1 MMEIILNKI
10 REVLTENRI
19 DDVKKKFPTLDPAI
33 IDYFVTVDPSGN
45 NKYLEWM
52 AKAMTH
58 RPTTDSIMDIIDNY
72 NWNDG
77 YWEDVASYI
86 GDIVKKFHQLLPY
99 MVHTN
104 EQGKKEGTTD
114 LYLYKFTDSEMIH
127 YLKFDIDRAQERK
140 DKKDELKKYKSEV
153 DKIFDDKN
161 WLVVRAKTWEASC
174 HYGAGTKWCTTS
186 RDTDSHFKRETD
198 RQFLIYVINKNK
210 TSDDPLYKVA
220 WQIPYNRKINKYM
233 RFELNGDWEVDWSKI
248 KLWNAED
255 TNIANRL
262 GSEYLPSVP
271 KKIKAEIL
279 KYMQTQMDFM
289 YENMGYVDDPNIQ
302 ALVENLGLTQDEADD
317 LTEERWKHYGLNVY
331 EIDDKGTYA
340 VGTHEET
347 QNALRIWTKDYYDD
361 LGPLEI
367 MGERIQ
373 YYVKITN
380 ASDMASEEADYY
392 VDDIDDDDLIEYA
405 KGYSIDIDNLIEE
418 YNVNSGILEGF
429 DDEISE
435 LMTKLEQQEISEE
448 EYKEEMEE
456 YEKEKEEMEEYQPK
470 LLQRIREKYREQ
482 IYYEK
487 LNYMEDQPWEWLL
500 DIGWA
505 SRRDGLSRDAL
516 NRGIVE
522 IDRDEVINDLLD
534 NWDFEVL
541 SSNGQWDEVNVGG
554 ETYYIFNIT

>member
-1 MMEIILNKI
+1 MEIILNKI

>member
-1 MMEIILNKI
+1 MEIILNKI

-186 RDTDSHFKRETD
+186 RDTD
-198 RQFLIYVINKNK
+198 
-210 TSDDPLYKVA
+210 
-220 WQIPYNRKINKYM
+220 
-233 RFELNGDWEVDWSKI
+233 
-248 KLWNAED
+248 
-255 TNIANRL
+255 
-262 GSEYLPSVP
+262 
-271 KKIKAEIL
+271 
-279 KYMQTQMDFM
+279 
-289 YENMGYVDDPNIQ
+289 
-302 ALVENLGLTQDEADD
+302 
-317 LTEERWKHYGLNVY
+317 
-331 EIDDKGTYA
+331 
-340 VGTHEET
+340 
-347 QNALRIWTKDYYDD
+347 
-361 LGPLEI
+361 
-367 MGERIQ
+367 
-373 YYVKITN
+373 
-380 ASDMASEEADYY
+380 
-392 VDDIDDDDLIEYA
+392 
-405 KGYSIDIDNLIEE
+405 
-418 YNVNSGILEGF
+418 
-429 DDEISE
+429 
-435 LMTKLEQQEISEE
+435 
-448 EYKEEMEE
+448 
-456 YEKEKEEMEEYQPK
+456 
-470 LLQRIREKYREQ
+470 
-482 IYYEK
+482 
-487 LNYMEDQPWEWLL
+487 
-500 DIGWA
+500 
-505 SRRDGLSRDAL
+505 
-516 NRGIVE
+516 
-522 IDRDEVINDLLD
+522 
-534 NWDFEVL
+534 
-541 SSNGQWDEVNVGG
+541 
-554 ETYYIFNIT
+554 

>member
-1 MMEIILNKI
+1 MEIILNKI

-19 DDVKKKFPTLDPAI
+19 DDVKKKFPNVDPNI
-33 IDYFVTVDPSGN
+33 IDFFVENDPSGN
-45 NKYLEWM
+45 QKYLDWLV
-52 AKAMTH
+52 KAMTH
-58 RPTTDSIMDIIDNY
+58 EPTMQSVEDILD
-72 NWNDG
+72 
-77 YWEDVASYI
+77 ETMQFKSPQEFLMVL
-86 GDIVKKFHQLLPY
+86 VKKFHELLPY
-99 MVHTN
+99 MVYV
-104 EQGKKEGTTD
+104 EDGKKVGTTD
-114 LYLYKFTDSEMIH
+114 LYQYKFTDSEMIN
-127 YLKFDIDRAQERK
+127 YLGHDLAQAKERK